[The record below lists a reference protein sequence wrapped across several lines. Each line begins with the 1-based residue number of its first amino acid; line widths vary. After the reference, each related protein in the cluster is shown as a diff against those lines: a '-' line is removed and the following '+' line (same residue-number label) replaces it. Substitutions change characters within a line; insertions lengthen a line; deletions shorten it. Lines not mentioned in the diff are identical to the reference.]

1 MYTYGRNARTHY
13 SILILIK
20 RLLTLLETTSMP
32 VSKAILILS
41 DDEQIHPVLRAN
53 IKEAHSRATIKEAHS
68 RATEDINAWNLLWKK
83 EDIFNPILRNIM
95 LNCHS
100 SDSQQVLRSVLSLA
114 AFEEEKLPF
123 STTYKERYETK
134 KDYDA
139 WLI

>member
-13 SILILIK
+13 SILVLVK
-20 RLLTLLETTSMP
+20 RLLTLLETTTMTAP
-32 VSKAILILS
+32 KALILLS

-53 IKEAHSRATIKEAHS
+53 IKEAQSRATKDVGVWSLFWI
-68 RATEDINAWNLLWKK
+68 K
-83 EDIFNPILRNIM
+83 EDIFNFMLRNIM
-95 LNCHS
+95 LNCYS

-123 STTYKERYETK
+123 STTYEERYETK